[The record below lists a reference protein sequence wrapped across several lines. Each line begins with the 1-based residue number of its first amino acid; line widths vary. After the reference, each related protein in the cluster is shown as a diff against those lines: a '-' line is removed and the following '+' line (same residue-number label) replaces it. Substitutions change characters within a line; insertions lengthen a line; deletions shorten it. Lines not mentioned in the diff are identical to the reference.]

1 MALSHYPDGIDG
13 KSFFQKNAPDFT
25 PEWVETT
32 RIEDTDYFICNELPA
47 LLYLINSACIPV
59 HIWSARRGALDR
71 PDWAILDL
79 DPKGAPF
86 SQVVALARQ
95 IHALLDE
102 LRAPHYVKTSGQD
115 GLHVFVPLGARLTH
129 AEARSFAE
137 VLARVIVAE
146 SPETATV
153 ARPLQQRAGKVY
165 VDFLQNGFGKTIV
178 APFSVRPRAGAPAS
192 APLTWREVGAR
203 LDPSRFNMRTM
214 VQRLHRHGDPMK
226 PLLDANIDVSGVLT
240 ALGERLRV
248 ATRAL
253 LPGL

>member
-1 MALSHYPDGIDG
+1 VAECTAPSEPHAVEPAPPAAAELRLTNRDKVFWPHDGYTKGDLLDYYAEVWPWMAPYLRDRPVVLTRYPDGIDG

-115 GLHVFVPLGARLTH
+115 GLHVFVPLGARLRR
-129 AEARSFAE
+129 RS
-137 VLARVIVAE
+137 
-146 SPETATV
+146 S
-153 ARPLQQRAGKVY
+153 
-165 VDFLQNGFGKTIV
+165 
-178 APFSVRPRAGAPAS
+178 S
-192 APLTWREVGAR
+192 
-203 LDPSRFNMRTM
+203 
-214 VQRLHRHGDPMK
+214 
-226 PLLDANIDVSGVLT
+226 
-240 ALGERLRV
+240 
-248 ATRAL
+248 
-253 LPGL
+253 